1 MTRTEIETAIAQA
14 VRAWIAGDGDGF
26 ASLFI
31 TNGEFIVPGDRWVG
45 RDKIRQAVIDYASA
59 YSNLK
64 IEIRRIVVDGNFAV
78 VEWYWEDTEN
88 ATGKPNK
95 ADDAI
100 AIDFQDG
107 LISRW
112 REYIDW
118 QN

>member
-1 MTRTEIETAIAQA
+1 MTRTEIQTAIAQA
-14 VRAWIAGDGDGF
+14 AQAWLAGDGDLF
-26 ASLFI
+26 ASLFVP
-31 TNGEFIVPGDRWVG
+31 NGEFIVPGDRWVG
-45 RDKIRQAVIDYASA
+45 RDNIRQAVTDYASA
-59 YSNLK
+59 YSDVK

-88 ATGKPNK
+88 ATGKQNK

-100 AIDFQDG
+100 AVDFQDG

-112 REYIDW
+112 REYIDR